1 MTLKQVASS
10 NCPTTCT
17 LPPQDCSNIFSS
29 KHRLRQQDHQ
39 LLIRTLSSSL
49 RHISHS
55 IPAAASTRRI
65 TATRISIF
73 IGVSSR
79 IATTTTTEGITADNN
94 SSISSNSSTAKAT
107 KATSAAALPLTA
119 LPLLVFLRRES
130 AAVTFIRVIKKVL
143 DSDNSGSCLL
153 F

>member
-10 NCPTTCT
+10 SCPTTCT
-17 LPPQDCSNIFSS
+17 PPPQDCSSIFNS

-49 RHISHS
+49 RHTSHS
-55 IPAAASTRRI
+55 ILAAASTRRI

-73 IGVSSR
+73 IEVSSR
-79 IATTTTTEGITADNN
+79 IATTTTEGITADNS
-94 SSISSNSSTAKAT
+94 SSISSNSITAKAT
-107 KATSAAALPLTA
+107 KATSAEALPLTA